1 MNLIEVE
8 RKRELTDPETLR
20 ARLTT
25 AGYREGGTRVEVDT
39 YYSRPDRDFLRT
51 VECLRVRRRDGDAEI
66 TYKPA
71 STAETHSA
79 DDIIAKRETNVSL
92 AGPGQTSATLDL
104 LDTLGMVRLCQVD
117 KTRITYRDPGDTV
130 TVVVDTFAGLG
141 AFAETEVLAEDSS
154 ARGAT
159 PRPGRTATR
168 SRHAARGPPALPRPR
183 TPTRAGM
190 RRPEINPAT
199 GARPRNPAVPM
210 RPDPES
216 RSLHPTSRP
225 IQSFANSPVDPWPTV
240 MLPGLRTFHC
250 P

>member
-8 RKRELTDPETLR
+8 RKRELTDPAALK

-25 AGYREGGTRVEVDT
+25 AGYRESGTSVEVDT

-92 AGPGQTSATLDL
+92 ADPGQTSAALDL

-117 KTRITYRDPGDTV
+117 KTRITYRDPDEDTV
-130 TVVVDTFAGLG
+130 TVVIDTITGLG

-154 ARGAT
+154 AAEVLLDRVERQFGLDT
-159 PRPGRTATR
+159 LPVVRLPYRDLVL
-168 SRHAARGPPALPRPR
+168 RH
-183 TPTRAGM
+183 
-190 RRPEINPAT
+190 
-199 GARPRNPAVPM
+199 
-210 RPDPES
+210 ES
-216 RSLHPTSRP
+216 
-225 IQSFANSPVDPWPTV
+225 
-240 MLPGLRTFHC
+240 G
-250 P
+250 